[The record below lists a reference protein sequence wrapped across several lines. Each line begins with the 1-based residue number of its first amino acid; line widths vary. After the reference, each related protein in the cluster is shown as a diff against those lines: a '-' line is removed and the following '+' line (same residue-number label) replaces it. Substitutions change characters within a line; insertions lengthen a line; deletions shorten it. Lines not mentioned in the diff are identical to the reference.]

1 MNSFGLIKTKIET
14 FFEKNYKKNIFK
26 KGLKEFKHYVIDDK
40 SISEA
45 YYIYDELSSQKGLN
59 ESIVDDY
66 ISESFEQLRDLIDN
80 NQTKINSLGEWI
92 DGLLKEN
99 VDNRYPDIDYQIYT
113 KNVVKNLESL
123 LESKL
128 KIKNNLLKTIVVKE
142 STSINLPLSTMLK
155 VATKTFND
163 EYVTLNESDKNE
175 LKYFIS
181 LDDKSL
187 KEEISNTKD
196 SVIEKLNNN
205 LNEST
210 DTELKEK
217 LQKTINKINESE
229 NSLTSLYKLRK
240 LESGL
245 IS

>member
-1 MNSFGLIKTKIET
+1 MINLFLR
-14 FFEKNYKKNIFK
+14 
-26 KGLKEFKHYVIDDK
+26 L
-40 SISEA
+40 

-66 ISESFEQLRDLIDN
+66 ISESFEQLRDLINN

-99 VDNRYPDIDYQIYT
+99 VDNRYADIDYQIYT

-142 STSINLPLSTMLK
+142 STSVNLPLSTMLK

-181 LDDKSL
+181 L
-187 KEEISNTKD
+187 E
-196 SVIEKLNNN
+196 
-205 LNEST
+205 
-210 DTELKEK
+210 
-217 LQKTINKINESE
+217 
-229 NSLTSLYKLRK
+229 R
-240 LESGL
+240 
-245 IS
+245 

>member
-1 MNSFGLIKTKIET
+1 M
-14 FFEKNYKKNIFK
+14 
-26 KGLKEFKHYVIDDK
+26 
-40 SISEA
+40 
-45 YYIYDELSSQKGLN
+45 
-59 ESIVDDY
+59 
-66 ISESFEQLRDLIDN
+66 
-80 NQTKINSLGEWI
+80 
-92 DGLLKEN
+92 
-99 VDNRYPDIDYQIYT
+99 DNRYPDIDYQIYT

-142 STSINLPLSTMLK
+142 STSINLPISTMLK

>member
-1 MNSFGLIKTKIET
+1 M
-14 FFEKNYKKNIFK
+14 
-26 KGLKEFKHYVIDDK
+26 
-40 SISEA
+40 
-45 YYIYDELSSQKGLN
+45 
-59 ESIVDDY
+59 
-66 ISESFEQLRDLIDN
+66 
-80 NQTKINSLGEWI
+80 
-92 DGLLKEN
+92 
-99 VDNRYPDIDYQIYT
+99 DNRYADIDYQIYT

-142 STSINLPLSTMLK
+142 STSVNLPLSTMLK

-181 LDDKSL
+181 LDGKSL

-229 NSLTSLYKLRK
+229 NSLTSLYKLRQ

>member
-1 MNSFGLIKTKIET
+1 
-14 FFEKNYKKNIFK
+14 
-26 KGLKEFKHYVIDDK
+26 
-40 SISEA
+40 
-45 YYIYDELSSQKGLN
+45 
-59 ESIVDDY
+59 
-66 ISESFEQLRDLIDN
+66 
-80 NQTKINSLGEWI
+80 
-92 DGLLKEN
+92 
-99 VDNRYPDIDYQIYT
+99 
-113 KNVVKNLESL
+113 
-123 LESKL
+123 
-128 KIKNNLLKTIVVKE
+128 
-142 STSINLPLSTMLK
+142 MLK

-181 LDDKSL
+181 LDGKSL

-229 NSLTSLYKLRK
+229 NSLTSLYKLRQ